1 METLKHTLDS
11 LWQVVLV
18 GLLLGAGLPA
28 IFALGLKALSVGEA
42 RDDGSTVA
50 TALSGHSAGS
60 TPARPA
66 VATGAAILCFAVVVI
81 AIVAGILFIM
91 KDFLDSTFGISVF

>member
-1 METLKHTLDS
+1 METLKHTIDS

-28 IFALGLKALSVGEA
+28 VFAFGLRALSVGEPS
-42 RDDGSTVA
+42 DEQ
-50 TALSGHSAGS
+50 SGAG
-60 TPARPA
+60 TTRVARPA
-66 VATGAAILCFAVVVI
+66 VATAAAVICFAVVVV

-91 KDFLDSTFGISVF
+91 KNFLDSTFGISVF

>member
-1 METLKHTLDS
+1 METLKHTIDS

-28 IFALGLKALSVGEA
+28 IFAVGLKALSIGEA
-42 RDDGSTVA
+42 RDDGSTTA
-50 TALSGHSAGS
+50 TASSGLSAGS
-60 TPARPA
+60 TTARPV
-66 VATGAAILCFAVVVI
+66 VATAAAALCFAVVIV

>member
-1 METLKHTLDS
+1 MDTLKHTLDS

-28 IFALGLKALSVGEA
+28 IFAFGLKALSVGEPS
-42 RDDGSTVA
+42 DDA
-50 TALSGHSAGS
+50 AAAG
-60 TPARPA
+60 TTRVARPV
-66 VATGAAILCFAVVVI
+66 VAIAAAIACFTVVVV

-91 KDFLDSTFGISVF
+91 KNFLDSTLGISVF

>member
-1 METLKHTLDS
+1 MDTLKHTLDS

-28 IFALGLKALSVGEA
+28 IFAFGLKALSVGEPS
-42 RDDGSTVA
+42 DDA
-50 TALSGHSAGS
+50 AAAG
-60 TPARPA
+60 TTTRVARPA
-66 VATGAAILCFAVVVI
+66 VATAAAIACFTVVVV

-91 KDFLDSTFGISVF
+91 KNFLDSTFGISVF

>member
-28 IFALGLKALSVGEA
+28 IFAVGLKALSVGEPS
-42 RDDGSTVA
+42 DD
-50 TALSGHSAGS
+50 TAGAG
-60 TPARPA
+60 TTRVARPA
-66 VATGAAILCFAVVVI
+66 VATAAAVVCFAVVVV

-91 KDFLDSTFGISVF
+91 KNFLDTTFGISVF

>member
-28 IFALGLKALSVGEA
+28 IFAFGLKALSVGEPSDEATASGTTRVA
-42 RDDGSTVA
+42 RSAVA
-50 TALSGHSAGS
+50 TAA
-60 TPARPA
+60 A
-66 VATGAAILCFAVVVI
+66 VLCFAVVVV

-91 KDFLDSTFGISVF
+91 KNFLDSTFGISVF